1 MFHGLSTVTFYAA
14 DLEEAAT
21 WYTQVLGGEPYYVT
35 PAYVEFR
42 VGRHRAELGLIKA
55 EYAGSHLAR
64 TPAPVPG
71 QPSGAV
77 VNWHVEDVPAARE
90 RLLELGASPHDDVVE
105 RGDGGGYVTAS
116 VIDPFGNILG
126 LIHNPHWA
134 EFSAGLS
141 PDRDPAAG

>member
-1 MFHGLSTVTFYAA
+1 MFQGLSTVTFYAA
-14 DLEEAAT
+14 DLQEAAT
-21 WYTQVLGGEPYYVT
+21 WYTQVLGVEPYYVT

-42 VGRHRAELGLIKA
+42 VGPRQAELGLIKA

-64 TPAPVPG
+64 TPAPVAG
-71 QPSGAV
+71 QPAGAV

-90 RLLELGASPHDDVVE
+90 SLLALGASPHDDVVA
-105 RGDGGGYVTAS
+105 RGEGDGYVTAS

-141 PDRDPAAG
+141 PARGAAAG